1 MVPYMDILRP
11 SGRGMENVLSEA
23 VKAVG
28 AQGVVINHCERP
40 VTLSVIKKTIDRA
53 NELKMFSVV
62 CADIVAKAQAIVL
75 LHPDIINSEPTEL
88 IGSGNVSDMSYV
100 MEAIRAVKVIDP
112 AIMVEQDAEIT
123 TAQQIYDFIVA
134 RSEAA
139 GATSDILNS
148 PDPEALLDE
157 MVYYVK
163 KKDVVKVL
171 LW

>member
-1 MVPYMDILRP
+1 
-11 SGRGMENVLSEA
+11 
-23 VKAVG
+23 
-28 AQGVVINHCERP
+28 
-40 VTLSVIKKTIDRA
+40 
-53 NELKMFSVV
+53 MFSVV

-163 KKDVVKVL
+163 KKDVVKVP